1 MSLFY
6 GGDFV
11 TYITEFLIGIDAET
25 DNRFNMLMNKNA
37 KYLFYR
43 YNDFLLSKNRQTIS
57 IRHSKIVE
65 DYVAPV
71 AIQNKKWQYLIESLI
86 SRVEDDNQEFR
97 LKTVTELSLLKKN
110 GKKM

>member
-11 TYITEFLIGIDAET
+11 TYIMEFLIGIDAET

-43 YNDFLLSKNRQTIS
+43 YNDFLLSKN
-57 IRHSKIVE
+57 
-65 DYVAPV
+65 
-71 AIQNKKWQYLIESLI
+71 
-86 SRVEDDNQEFR
+86 
-97 LKTVTELSLLKKN
+97 
-110 GKKM
+110 